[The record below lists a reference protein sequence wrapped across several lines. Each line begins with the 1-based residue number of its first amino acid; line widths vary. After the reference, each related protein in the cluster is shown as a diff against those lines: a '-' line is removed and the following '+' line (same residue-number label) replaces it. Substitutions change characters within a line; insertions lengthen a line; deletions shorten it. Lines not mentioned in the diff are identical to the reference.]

1 MIPSFLFPAFLRHY
15 ITPLRLVHWAVDGF
29 LAILWRDANLLGIL
43 PYLGILLLVAILTL
57 AIATP
62 RFIRDATFSR

>member
-1 MIPSFLFPAFLRHY
+1 
-15 ITPLRLVHWAVDGF
+15 VDGF
-29 LAILWRDANLLGIL
+29 LAILWRDANLRGIF